1 MNEPILTNP
10 PGTVARRLAD
20 HYDQTGLEAG
30 LLAALVA
37 AGKDIEHLRPGD
49 LQGADEFHAGGAQ
62 ATAHLAAQLRL
73 APDMHLLD
81 VGSGL
86 GGPARHLAT
95 AHGCRVTGIDLT
107 PSYVAAATSLTRRM
121 GLQDRVTF
129 RLAHADRLDFP
140 DASFDGVLLLHVG
153 MNIPDKASLIAAFH
167 RVLKPGGFLAIY
179 DIMRT
184 ADGALAFPLP
194 WSGEPGTSFVESP
207 TAYRVALAAAGFTVE
222 AEHDRGDFARDS
234 FAALRARQAQS
245 GPSPLGL
252 QHAMGPTV
260 AIKVANMAG
269 LIGRGIIAPTEMI
282 ARRR

>member
-1 MNEPILTNP
+1 MPEPSPTNQP
-10 PGTVARRLAD
+10 VAIDAGLAD

-30 LLAALVA
+30 LLAALAA
-37 AGKDIEHLRPGD
+37 AGKDIDHLRPGD
-49 LQGADEFHAGGAQ
+49 LQGADEFHVGGAA
-62 ATAHLAAQLRL
+62 ATSHLADQLRL

-86 GGPARHLAT
+86 GGPARAIAA

-107 PSYVAAATSLTRRM
+107 PSFVAAATSLTRRM
-121 GLQDRVTF
+121 GLDHRVSF
-129 RLAHADRLDFP
+129 RLAHADLLDFP

-153 MNIPDKASLIAAFH
+153 MNILDKPTLFAAFR

-184 ADGALAFPLP
+184 ADGELVFPLP
-194 WSGEPGTSFVESP
+194 WSSEPGTSFVEP
-207 TAYRVALAAAGFTVE
+207 PAAYRAALAAAGITLE

-252 QHAMGPTV
+252 QHAMGQTV
-260 AIKVANMAG
+260 ATKITNMAG
-269 LIGRGIIAPTEMI
+269 LIGKGILAPTEMI
-282 ARRR
+282 ARK